1 MRTSRALAKQI
12 VATYAGVLYD
22 AAAANNAV
30 DTVSTQLEAVARLVR
45 GEAALRDALFDDS
58 VPAADRAATARGVFK
73 GLDPALVETLAV
85 MVERENFDL
94 LGSIIDEYARI
105 AEERRGI
112 VAVDVT
118 TAVELTDSLRSSISG
133 TLSAD
138 LGKGVILRETVDPG
152 IIGGIIISTHG
163 HRIDASIATQLETAR
178 TVLSAAPTGGEA

>member
-1 MRTSRALAKQI
+1 MRTSRTLAREI
-12 VATYAGVLYD
+12 VATYARVLYE
-22 AAAANNAV
+22 AAAGHGAV
-30 DTVSTQLEAVARLVR
+30 DAVSTQLEAVARLVR

-58 VPAADRAATARGVFK
+58 VPGADRAAIVRSVLE
-73 GLDPALVETLAV
+73 GLDPALVEMLAV

-94 LGSIIDEYARI
+94 LGSVIDEYGRV

-118 TAVELTDSLRSSISG
+118 TAVELTDALRASISRK
-133 TLSAD
+133 LSAD
-138 LGKGVILRETVDPG
+138 LGHEVILREKVDPS

-163 HRIDASIATQLETAR
+163 HRIDASIASQLETAR